1 MNTEIIAFFS
11 AAGIFRKKSVE
22 KQREAFD
29 AESEAFK
36 AEFDREL
43 TDADWHMLVEYQRA
57 KSIAKRERE
66 AAKLARD
73 AAKAAKLEA
82 LPVAAGS
89 DNSTDHIVNFPAG
102 KYILTCAQNN
112 TLIDKIFFDSLV
124 NYANRH
130 GAKILIAKVLYNK
143 KAFRQP
149 GIDESDEYWFDE
161 NVKPYL
167 VEGHIN
173 LGGAHFIADANVIPT
188 AKWPTSGFDGVTP
201 SGVNAI
207 IPATKIELR
216 VGAALKGAN
225 TKVIA
230 STGTVTK
237 RNYILRKTG
246 AIAAFGHSIGALFI
260 DTENNELRHLERI
273 ENVNGFY
280 DIDGFYS
287 PDDFIPLKAG
297 NVAALQFGDIHAEKM
312 EEKNLDNA
320 LELIKVLEPA
330 NIVLHDVLD
339 FSSRNHHNI
348 KDCTFIHKQTVLG
361 NTVKNDLTELAHVL
375 DTIAEEA
382 NGATVHIV
390 ESNHDLAI
398 NTWLKN
404 ADFKVDP
411 VNATVYLSCM
421 LALYNHVENRNPG
434 YFNMLAFAYENIGG
448 GGYSDLVRFHET
460 DESLVIA
467 GVEMGNHGHN
477 GANGARGNPKGFAAL
492 GVAMNT
498 GHTHSPSIYGPCY
511 TAGVTASLEMGYN
524 VGASSWAVAHIVTYE
539 NGQRQIL
546 FA

>member
-11 AAGIFRKKSVE
+11 AAGIFRKRTIE

-43 TDADWHMLVEYQRA
+43 TDSDWSMLVEYQREKA
-57 KSIAKRERE
+57 EAKRKRE
-66 AAKLARD
+66 ADKLARD
-73 AAKAAKLEA
+73 AAKAAKIEA
-82 LPVAAGS
+82 MPVAAGT
-89 DNSTDHIVNFPAG
+89 DNATAHIQSFPAG

-112 TLIDKIFFDSLV
+112 TFVDKNFWTSLLC
-124 NYANRH
+124 YANRH
-130 GAKILIAKVLYNK
+130 NAKIMVAKVLYNK

-149 GIDESDEYWFDE
+149 GIDESEEYWFDE

-167 VEGHIN
+167 VEGQID
-173 LGGAHFIADANVIPT
+173 LGGSHFIADANVIPT

-201 SGVNAI
+201 SGINAI

-216 VGAALKGAN
+216 VSAALKGAA
-225 TKVIA
+225 TKVIMG
-230 STGTVTK
+230 TGACTL

-260 DTENNELRHLERI
+260 DTENNVFRHLEQMTGQD
-273 ENVNGFY
+273 GFY
-280 DIDGFYS
+280 DLDGFYS
-287 PDDFIPLKAG
+287 SRG
-297 NVAALQFGDIHAEKM
+297 YHQTVNVAALQFGDIHAEKM
-312 EEKNLDNA
+312 NEENLENA
-320 LELIKVLEPA
+320 LFLIDKLDPDNV
-330 NIVLHDVLD
+330 VLHDVLD

-348 KDCTFIHKQTVLG
+348 KDCTFIHAQHVAG
-361 NTVKNDLTELAHVL
+361 NTVKNDLTKLASVL
-375 DTIAEEA
+375 DRIAERA
-382 NGATVHIV
+382 YNIHIV

-404 ADFKVDP
+404 ADFKIDP
-411 VNATVYLSCM
+411 ANALVYLDCM
-421 LALYNHVENRNPG
+421 TALYRHVESGNRD
-434 YFNMLAFAYENIGG
+434 YFNMLAFAYSSIGG
-448 GGYSDLVRFHET
+448 GKYAERINFHET
-460 DESLVIA
+460 DESLTIA
-467 GVEMGNHGHN
+467 GIEMGNHGHN

-492 GVAMNT
+492 GVPMNT

-511 TAGVTASLEMGYN
+511 TAGVTASLDMGYN
-524 VGASSWAVAHIVTYE
+524 VGASSWAVAHIVTYD